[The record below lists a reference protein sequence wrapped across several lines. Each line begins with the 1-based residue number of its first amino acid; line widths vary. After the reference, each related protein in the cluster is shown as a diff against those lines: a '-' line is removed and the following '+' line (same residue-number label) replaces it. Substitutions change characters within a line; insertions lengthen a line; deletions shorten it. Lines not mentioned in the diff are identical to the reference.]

1 MKRAI
6 RIEGMDVELELS
18 RATGVKTRKRM
29 IHLDEMKDGT
39 WRLIYNEDMI
49 PDFTKVESLKVIRE
63 D

>member
-6 RIEGMDVELELS
+6 KIEGTDIELELS
-18 RATGVKTRKRM
+18 RATAVRTKKRM